1 MAGMEKSIW
10 MVCTTHM
17 FVEVFFL
24 TQVALI
30 PVIVLEFHLSLL
42 EASLVAAVPSL
53 VALFMN
59 IPSGLLADRINANRL
74 LCLSM
79 VIEGFS
85 ALLVSQTK
93 DFLSLVTALS
103 LMRIASPL
111 YHTSGLS
118 QITRVGNQE
127 RLSMVMGLH
136 NALGNLGAGAG
147 VISLALFLSLLG
159 WRWTYLI
166 WAVPMLMWGVTVLMS
181 PQLRVTT
188 SVIQRYDNGN
198 SHSLSSVFSCALLIF
213 LTVISIRE
221 VGSTSISTFM
231 TTYLVK
237 NRNLSESVASLI
249 FGSGPFVGIAG
260 SLVGG
265 YVGIRRGVKNALS
278 LAILGSVVSLSILG
292 LLSDTYSLALAFFAY
307 AFFSY
312 AVWSPMNTLMADITP
327 EATRG
332 LGFSIYLLVEGLMI
346 SAAPVLAAGI
356 IELLDVWVIFPFSI
370 AFLVASVLLLQFL
383 LHPPRRRD
391 RS

>member
-1 MAGMEKSIW
+1 MEKSIW

-59 IPSGLLADRINANRL
+59 IPSGLLADRISANRL

-79 VIEGFS
+79 AIEGFS
-85 ALLVSQTK
+85 ALLVSQTT
-93 DFLSLVTALS
+93 DFVSLVVALS

-111 YHTSGLS
+111 YHTSGLT
-118 QITRVGNQE
+118 QITRVGKQG

-136 NALGNLGAGAG
+136 NALGNLGSGAG
-147 VISLALFLSLLG
+147 VITLALFLSLLG
-159 WRWTYLI
+159 WRWTYLT
-166 WAVPMLMWGVTVLMS
+166 WAVPILMWGVAVLMS
-181 PQLRVTT
+181 PQLRATA
-188 SVIQRYDNGN
+188 SGSQHHENAN
-198 SHSLSSVFSCALLIF
+198 SSRSTSSVFSYALLIF
-213 LTVISIRE
+213 LIVVSIRE
-221 VGSTSISTFM
+221 VGSTSVSTFM
-231 TTYLVK
+231 TTYLV
-237 NRNLSESVASLI
+237 NSRNVSESIASLI

-265 YVGIRRGVKNALS
+265 YVGIRRGAKKALS
-278 LAILGSVVSLSILG
+278 LAILGSVGSLIILG
-292 LLSDTYSLALAFFAY
+292 LLSDTYSLGLTFIVY

-312 AVWSPMNTLMADITP
+312 AVWSPMNTLMAEITP

-346 SAAPVLAAGI
+346 SATPILAAGI
-356 IELLDVWVIFPFSI
+356 IELFDAWVIFPFSI
-370 AFLVASVLLLQFL
+370 AFLVASVFLLQL
-383 LHPPRRRD
+383 LGHRR
-391 RS
+391 